1 MEAAHS
7 SKSLQCTD
15 YPTPY
20 IKPKDHNSYY
30 LWSYWYE
37 SNGTCVLFGVL
48 TFPSLLIVHIKD
60 ILFYVHFHCEGEW
73 IEGSSLGTSSPS
85 SWLRIV
91 SLCLSSCLHN
101 KVSLVV
107 IYVIGMYVMA
117 FHFLCKCNVSFFS
130 TRWCVH

>member
-7 SKSLQCTD
+7 SKSLQRTD

-20 IKPKDHNSYY
+20 IKPKDHTLYY

-37 SNGTCVLFGVL
+37 SNGRCVLFGVL

-60 ILFYVHFHCEGEW
+60 ILFYDYFHCEEEW

-85 SWLRIV
+85 SWLKIV
-91 SLCLSSCLHN
+91 SLCLLGCLHN
-101 KVSLVV
+101 KVSLLV

-117 FHFLCKCNVSFFS
+117 FHSSCECNLSFVS
-130 TRWCVH
+130 TRWCIH